1 MNTCDK
7 NKTRETIKASAYDV
21 IKRTMCQLYDG
32 DCEPTEALCVI
43 GGVVQMEEAVTGALD
58 CESDICVEDI
68 FEENI
73 FEEDAS
79 DVE

>member
-7 NKTRETIKASAYDV
+7 TKTRETIKASAYDV
-21 IKRTMCQLYDG
+21 IKHTMCQLYDG
-32 DCEPTEALCVI
+32 NCQGTEALCI
-43 GGVVQMEEAVTGALD
+43 IDGVVQMEEAVTGALD
-58 CESDICVEDI
+58 CKADVSVEDI
-68 FEENI
+68 FVEDI